1 MKLIGDMKDIR
12 PRLDNCRLILKIH
25 PKHMIVC
32 LEDGFQ
38 IGHLRPATAN
48 TIEPLEK
55 RSDVELEP
63 LVTASLRET
72 VEKAATNAEAV
83 ARIDINV
90 YGGPLTSA
98 AIGKALSMGK
108 LWLQRPR
115 QCRASIEYKNPHHLH
130 LKNVNPSDLTR
141 RDLSLVNKNKGDQQ
155 SKGEERLQKLIE
167 SLYQSMD
174 SDRHQYQ
181 VDAGDRVSRKLL
193 PHQQQ
198 ALGFM
203 LARETGCM
211 NEEDSLWQKEDNMD
225 RYRHKITK
233 EIRSTK
239 PVEQGGGILADEMGL
254 GKSLSILSLTMQ
266 TLDTARA
273 WAEGKSDMGDQKLKF
288 SRSTLVVVPS
298 ARKFASNIIS
308 ACY

>member
-1 MKLIGDMKDIR
+1 MV
-12 PRLDNCRLILKIH
+12 
-25 PKHMIVC
+25 VC

-38 IGHLRPATAN
+38 IGHLRPITAN
-48 TIEPLEK
+48 VIEPLEK

-72 VEKAATNAEAV
+72 VERATTNAEAV

-98 AIGKALSMGK
+98 SIGKILSTGK

-115 QCRASIEYKNPHHLH
+115 QCRPSIEYKNPHHLH
-130 LKNVNPSDLTR
+130 LKNVNPSDLIR
-141 RDLSLVNKNKGDQQ
+141 RDVTLVNKTKGDQQ
-155 SKGEERLQKLIE
+155 SKSDERLQKLIE

-174 SDRHQYQ
+174 TDRHQYR
-181 VDAGDRVSRKLL
+181 VDAGDRVSRQLL

-203 LARETGCM
+203 LARETGHM
-211 NEEDSLWQKEDNMD
+211 NEEDSLWQKERNTGH
-225 RYRHKITK
+225 YRHKITK
-233 EIRSTK
+233 EIRPTQ

-266 TLDTARA
+266 TLDTARD
-273 WAEGKSDMGDQKLKF
+273 WAEGESDEGDQTLKF

-298 ARKFASNIIS
+298 ARKFATNTFP
-308 ACY
+308 AYY